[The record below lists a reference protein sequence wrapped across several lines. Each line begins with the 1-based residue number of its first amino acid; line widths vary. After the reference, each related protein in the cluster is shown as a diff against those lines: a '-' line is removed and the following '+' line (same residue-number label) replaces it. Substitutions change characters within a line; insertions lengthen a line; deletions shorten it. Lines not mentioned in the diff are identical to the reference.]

1 MSTDTG
7 HTLGIDVGT
16 TATKVIL
23 LKPTGEWEME
33 SWPSE
38 ERVWENLRTWLHGL
52 GEIVGSEG
60 FGREISRVGITGH
73 GPSAAIIRDGE
84 LVGRIIPWH
93 EPLPEDCIRPA
104 EGDHVLAP
112 NRAWVPSRLAQWESE
127 NGPIG
132 NGVAVQLKDV
142 LNWQLTGVVA
152 RDSRSMRGY
161 SGEGHFHLPEEVIG
175 VVSEAGSSL
184 SGIPAGAEVICGCD
198 DLSAG
203 VFGLS
208 AGKGDLFNLANTSE
222 HVGQVGGEPITEM
235 SWLPALGRLPALT
248 YLSTSTG
255 GASLAESIG
264 EETTVAAAQRFIT
277 RLSEQESE
285 GHDSAWQALDSLNDS
300 VSEILSL
307 LPRGDG
313 EMLIG
318 GGLAMIPQ
326 LVESRGA
333 DKRAGQE
340 VSVLGI
346 AKLAQKPLA
355 VIFGAGKVGR
365 GFLAQLLV
373 RAGWRIHFVD
383 PNPGL
388 VAALERGSYSIINL
402 ATGEVEEISGY
413 SVSSDT
419 WRVDE
424 ADLILT
430 SLGASHLDSWA
441 EGLASVLTGC
451 GEDGRPSAL
460 ARSIDII
467 LAENHPAPAALVRS
481 HITSANIGIAQAQ
494 VLRSCIE
501 PTPGQ
506 VSEHG
511 QLTVQVQD
519 HWSLPLDGAALVRP
533 ELVDS
538 VPGFDLRPDFATEL
552 TRKLYTY
559 NSINAV
565 VSYIGHQRGYVML
578 ADAANDVEIAAIANA
593 AGAEASAALVAAYGF
608 DEGEQVEWVERALG
622 KYQDH
627 RIVDPLERQCRD
639 PVRKLGK
646 DDRLFGPITLCIEH
660 GLPYENL
667 LLGVKS
673 AMNYQPSSATGL
685 GGGGATT
692 RGEGDPSSAELRG
705 WMDSGGISEV
715 LSNLGVELPP
725 AAIESLQ
732 E

>member
-1 MSTDTG
+1 
-7 HTLGIDVGT
+7 
-16 TATKVIL
+16 
-23 LKPTGEWEME
+23 
-33 SWPSE
+33 
-38 ERVWENLRTWLHGL
+38 
-52 GEIVGSEG
+52 
-60 FGREISRVGITGH
+60 
-73 GPSAAIIRDGE
+73 
-84 LVGRIIPWH
+84 
-93 EPLPEDCIRPA
+93 
-104 EGDHVLAP
+104 
-112 NRAWVPSRLAQWESE
+112 
-127 NGPIG
+127 
-132 NGVAVQLKDV
+132 
-142 LNWQLTGVVA
+142 
-152 RDSRSMRGY
+152 
-161 SGEGHFHLPEEVIG
+161 
-175 VVSEAGSSL
+175 
-184 SGIPAGAEVICGCD
+184 
-198 DLSAG
+198 
-203 VFGLS
+203 
-208 AGKGDLFNLANTSE
+208 
-222 HVGQVGGEPITEM
+222 M
-235 SWLPALGRLPALT
+235 SWLPSLGRLPALT

-255 GASLAESIG
+255 GASLAESLG
-264 EETTVAAAQRFIT
+264 EERTVAAAQRFIAL
-277 RLSEQESE
+277 LSKPTSE
-285 GHDSAWQALDSLNDS
+285 GHDSAWQALVSLNDS
-300 VSEILSL
+300 VSEILAL
-307 LPRGDG
+307 LPGGDG

-383 PNPGL
+383 PNPDL
-388 VAALERGSYSIINL
+388 VSALAGGSYSIINL
-402 ATGEVEEISGY
+402 ATGEVEVVSGY
-413 SVSSDT
+413 SISSDT

-451 GEDGRPSAL
+451 GEDGRSSGY

-467 LAENHPAPAALVRS
+467 LAENHPAPATLVRS
-481 HITSANIGIAQAQ
+481 HISSGRIGIAQAQ

-501 PTPGQ
+501 PRPEQ
-506 VSEHG
+506 VGEFG

-533 ELVDS
+533 ELVAS
-538 VPGFDLRPDFATEL
+538 VPGFDLRPDFVTEL

-565 VSYIGHQRGYVML
+565 VSYIGHKRGYEML
-578 ADAANDVEIAAIANA
+578 AEAANDVEIAAIASA
-593 AGAEASAALVAAYGF
+593 AGAEASAALVTAYGF
-608 DEGEQVEWVERALG
+608 TAGEQAEWVERALA

-627 RIVDPLERQCRD
+627 RILDPLERQCRD

-646 DDRLFGPITLCIEH
+646 DDRLFGPISLCIEH

-667 LLGVKS
+667 LLGVK
-673 AMNYQPSSATGL
+673 AALAYQPHDAATV
-685 GGGGATT
+685 GG
-692 RGEGDPSSAELRG
+692 GDPSSAELRG
-705 WMDSGGISEV
+705 WIERGGVSEALV
-715 LSNLGVELPP
+715 NLGVDLPHE
-725 AAIESLQ
+725 AIRSLQ

>member
-23 LKPTGEWEME
+23 LKPTGEWEMD

-38 ERVWENLRTWLHGL
+38 EGVWENLRTWLDGL

-60 FGREISRVGITGH
+60 LGREISRVGITGH

-93 EPLPEDCIRPA
+93 EPLPEGCKRPA
-104 EGDHVLAP
+104 EGDQVLAP

-132 NGVAVQLKDV
+132 DGVAVQLKDV

-152 RDSRSMRGY
+152 RDPRSMRGY
-161 SGEGHFHLPEEVIG
+161 SGEGNFHLPEEVIG
-175 VVSEAGSSL
+175 EVSEAGSSL

-203 VFGLS
+203 VYGLG
-208 AGKGDLFNLANTSE
+208 AGKGDIFNLANTSE
-222 HVGQVGGEPITEM
+222 HVGQVGGEPIPEM
-235 SWLPALGRLPALT
+235 SWLPSLGRLPALT

-255 GASLAESIG
+255 GASLAESLG
-264 EETTVAAAQRFIT
+264 EERTVAAAQRFIAL
-277 RLSEQESE
+277 LSKPTSE
-285 GHDSAWQALDSLNDS
+285 GHDSAWQALVSLNDS
-300 VSEILSL
+300 VSEILAL
-307 LPRGDG
+307 LPGGDG

-383 PNPGL
+383 PNPDL
-388 VAALERGSYSIINL
+388 VSALAGGSYSIINL
-402 ATGEVEEISGY
+402 ATGEVEVVSGY
-413 SVSSDT
+413 SISSDT

-451 GEDGRPSAL
+451 GEDGRSSGY

-467 LAENHPAPAALVRS
+467 LAENHPAPATLVRS
-481 HITSANIGIAQAQ
+481 HISSGRIGIAQAQ

-501 PTPGQ
+501 PRPEQ
-506 VSEHG
+506 VGEFG

-533 ELVDS
+533 ELVAS
-538 VPGFDLRPDFATEL
+538 VPGFDLRPDFVTEL

-565 VSYIGHQRGYVML
+565 VSYIGHKRGYEML
-578 ADAANDVEIAAIANA
+578 AEAANDAEIAAIASA
-593 AGAEASAALVAAYGF
+593 AGAEASAALVTAYGF
-608 DEGEQVEWVERALG
+608 TAGEQAEWVERALA

-627 RIVDPLERQCRD
+627 RILDPLERQCRD

-646 DDRLFGPITLCIEH
+646 DDRLFGPISLCIEH
-660 GLPYENL
+660 GLPFENL
-667 LLGVKS
+667 LLGVK
-673 AMNYQPSSATGL
+673 AALAYQPHDAATV
-685 GGGGATT
+685 GG
-692 RGEGDPSSAELRG
+692 GDPSSAELRG
-705 WMDSGGISEV
+705 WIERGGVSEALV
-715 LSNLGVELPP
+715 NLGVDLPHE
-725 AAIESLQ
+725 AIRSLQ